1 MSAPA
6 ERIESDGMGA
16 IAVPA
21 DHYWGAQTQRS
32 LHYFPYGQAMPLAI
46 VRAYGQLKAA
56 CAEVN
61 AAMGR
66 LDPERAGWIIREI
79 GRAHV

>member
-1 MSAPA
+1 MSTPA
-6 ERIESDGMGA
+6 ERIESDGLGE

-32 LHYFPYGQAMPLAI
+32 LRYFPYGQAMPLAI

-56 CAEVN
+56 CAEVSRWSGGSW
-61 AAMGR
+61 MGNSR
-66 LDPERAGWIIREI
+66 
-79 GRAHV
+79 